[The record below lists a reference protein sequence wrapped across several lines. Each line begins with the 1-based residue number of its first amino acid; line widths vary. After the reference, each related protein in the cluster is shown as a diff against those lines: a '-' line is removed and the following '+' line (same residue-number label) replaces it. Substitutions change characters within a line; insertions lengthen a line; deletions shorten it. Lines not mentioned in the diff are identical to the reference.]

1 MMQWVRANA
10 GLRFEF
16 PELPQFSREEAELF
30 KTQITERREY
40 LAEKKKKKQEEG
52 GEEEEAEL

>member
-40 LAEKKKKKQEEG
+40 LAEKKKKKQEE
-52 GEEEEAEL
+52 AEL